1 MCRSKSVLLLVLCA
15 LVQIP
20 ATDVYAS
27 SLLDNVSNQSKI
39 LTLRNMVDK
48 IQKSPALMTLTKL
61 VEVQEGLTQ
70 QAGVLPNPEIAF
82 EVDNFEG
89 DNNFDGFNSA
99 ETTLTISQLVELGG
113 KWGARK
119 EVARQEKNAT
129 DLEYQMQLQDL
140 YLEAYL
146 SFYTVLAAQETL
158 AQSEQ
163 LLILAEKGYRTVAER
178 VEAGKVSPVHELRA
192 SVELNMAR
200 NDLAMSKKQLKQ
212 SMQRLSS
219 LWGDPTPDFEQVSG
233 QFDELSDPPDLK
245 SVEATFAST
254 PDVKKWEM
262 NLVGKRAGL
271 ELEKSNSIPDITL
284 TFGIR
289 EFRETD
295 EEAYVAGVEFP
306 LPLFDRNQGGRKA
319 ARSELSRAFSQ
330 RDKEVSRLSSEMRSA
345 YQELVAA
352 YDQARMIKQE
362 IIPAAEQANEAAQI
376 GYQEGKF
383 DFLEALD
390 AQRTLF
396 EVKAQYI
403 EAFNAYH
410 EARLSVLHLTGQMGP
425 DSKI

>member
-1 MCRSKSVLLLVLCA
+1 MYRSICLLALAVSVVM
-15 LVQIP
+15 QIS
-20 ATDVYAS
+20 TTSIYAS
-27 SLLDNVSNQSKI
+27 SLTEDKSQQGGILSLQDMLGKI
-39 LTLRNMVDK
+39 EGA
-48 IQKSPALMTLTKL
+48 PALL
-61 VEVQEGLTQ
+61 VLKKSVEMQEGLAQ
-70 QAGVLPNPEIAF
+70 QASVLPNPEIAF

-89 DNNFDGFNSA
+89 DNSFNSFDSA

-113 KWGARK
+113 KWGSRK
-119 EVARQEKNAT
+119 EVARQEKSAA
-129 DLEYQMQLQDL
+129 DLEYQMQVQDL
-140 YLEAYL
+140 YLEVYQ
-146 SFYTVLAAQETL
+146 SFYAVLAAQETL

-163 LLILAEKGYRTVAER
+163 LLILAEQGYRTVAER
-178 VEAGKVSPVHELRA
+178 VEAGKVSPVQELRA

-200 NDLAMSKKQLKQ
+200 NELTMARNRLKQ
-212 SMQRLSS
+212 SMQALSS
-219 LWGDPTPDFEQVSG
+219 LWGDPTPDFESVSG
-233 QFDELSDPPDLK
+233 QFDALSEPPEWK

-254 PDVKKWEM
+254 PDVKKWEAA
-262 NLVGKRAGL
+262 LVGKKAAL
-271 ELEKSNSIPDITL
+271 DLEKANSIPDITL

-306 LPLFDRNQGGRKA
+306 LPFFDRNQGGRKA
-319 ARSELSRAFSQ
+319 ARSELSRSFSQ

-345 YQELVAA
+345 YQEFVAA
-352 YDQARMIKQE
+352 YNQARMIKLE

-403 EAFNAYH
+403 EAFSAYH
-410 EARLSVLHLTGQMGP
+410 EARLRVLRLTGQMGP
-425 DSKI
+425 DTKI